1 MKKNSFAFEWILA
14 LSILIVSC
22 TLALR
27 FGSVFDADPEIIYQ
41 LRLPRVLLAIA
52 VGMGL
57 SVAGACLQALFSN
70 PLCEPYTLGISSGA
84 ALGAV
89 IGTTLGGFWVFS
101 GLAITAFIGALVFTA
116 ILYFVSIR
124 PGNSALTLLL
134 SGVMMGFFGSGLVAL
149 WMALADSNGIQS
161 AVLWLLGD
169 LSRAR
174 MGGACVTLLF
184 SLLFSVI
191 LWLRSK
197 QLDVLLMGEE
207 DARSLGIE
215 VSHLRRR
222 VIFVVSLLVS
232 FCVSASGMIG
242 FLGLLVPHLVRRR
255 VGALHGKMLPLCAV
269 WGATLLV
276 IADMLARISVRP
288 FELPVGVVTALV
300 GAPVFLWILLKREA
314 SV

>member
-1 MKKNSFAFEWILA
+1 MKKNSFTFEVVLAF
-14 LSILIVSC
+14 SFLIVSC
-22 TLALR
+22 FLALR
-27 FGSVFDADPEIIYQ
+27 FGSVFDADSSIIYQ
-41 LRLPRVLLAIA
+41 LRLPRVLLAVA

-89 IGTTLGGFWVFS
+89 IGTTLGGFWIVS
-101 GLAITAFIGALVFTA
+101 GLTISAFIGALAFTLV
-116 ILYFVSIR
+116 LYFVSIR
-124 PGNSALTLLL
+124 PGNSTLTLLL

-149 WMALADSNGIQS
+149 WMSLADSNGIQA
-161 AVLWLLGD
+161 AVFWLLGD

-174 MGGACVTLLF
+174 MGGAWVTLF
-184 SLLFSVI
+184 SSCILSGA
-191 LWLRSK
+191 LWLRSR
-197 QLDVLLMGEE
+197 QFDALLMGEE
-207 DARSLGIE
+207 DAISLGVD
-215 VSHLRRR
+215 VSVLRRR
-222 VIFVVSLLVS
+222 VIIVVSLLVS
-232 FCVSASGMIG
+232 LCVSASGMIG

-276 IADMLARISVRP
+276 IADMLARVSVRP

-300 GAPVFLWILLKREA
+300 GAPVFMWILLKRG
-314 SV
+314 SQV